1 MFASQITL
9 TPTWKTKGNASRKNI
24 DTMIPKINSAGK
36 DARRVAYG
44 TKLKPYSRHFPLSSS
59 MILA

>member
-1 MFASQITL
+1 MENKRKRFLKSIYAS
-9 TPTWKTKGNASRKNI
+9 
-24 DTMIPKINSAGK
+24 IPKINSAGK
-36 DARRVAYG
+36 AERRVEYG